1 MKYHS
6 HPELTRVRSIWFLLF
21 EIKRVLVYNLTIL
34 KPIDLFIL
42 YFFIQNV
49 YADKKVFNTMYL
61 KYSGLYTLIVQGS
74 WCIYLDAINILTW
87 YCFYSLDAGKGS
99 QHDMFGFPRHTVM
112 INKSFIFL
120 LFRLFLI
127 FSNKHSFLLKCKMI
141 NASHIFLDFYISNL

>member
-1 MKYHS
+1 MPTKKYFREKVKKLS
-6 HPELTRVRSIWFLLF
+6 LRVKLWLKVTAFWNIDRSVKSTCSWCIFNIYILILCIWS
-21 EIKRVLVYNLTIL
+21 ILVYIHW
-34 KPIDLFIL
+34 
-42 YFFIQNV
+42 Y
-49 YADKKVFNTMYL
+49 
-61 KYSGLYTLIVQGS
+61 LIVQGS

-141 NASHIFLDFYISNL
+141 NASHIFLDFHISNL